1 MQSRRNNMILEKIDS
16 KLIELAKQSDIDC
29 QALYNEIDEIC
40 LYNSN
45 RILSAFIENQVSY
58 SDFSDI
64 NGYGNYDAGR
74 DKLEKIFADVLGC
87 EDALVRPQ
95 IMSGTNALYLT
106 LSALL
111 KHGDTMISLSGA
123 PYDSLQ
129 EMIGISGNSSQSLKA
144 HGVKYEQIELIN
156 DDFDDQTII
165 ERLKRNDV
173 KLVEI
178 QRSRGYSHRLS
189 LPIKKIEKIIKEIRK
204 VNQDVIIMV
213 DNCYGELVEKKE
225 PGHIG
230 ADVVVGSLMKNLGGG
245 IAPTGGYVAGRKDLI
260 QDVAER
266 LTAPGI
272 GKDLGANFNLNN
284 SFFKG
289 IFMAPNAVK
298 GALKTA
304 IFSAYMLEKLG
315 YANISPR
322 YNEPR
327 TDIIQTLELKT
338 VDNLVR
344 FTQGIQD
351 CSPID
356 SFVRV
361 LPAPMPGYPYDEV
374 MAAGSFTQGSTIEL
388 SADAPVIEP
397 YTLYM
402 QGGLTF
408 EYGKLSILLALSSMQ
423 ENNER

>member
-1 MQSRRNNMILEKIDS
+1 MILEKIDS

-189 LPIKKIEKIIKEIRK
+189 LSIKKIERIIKEIRK

-245 IAPTGGYVAGRKDLI
+245 IAPTGGYVVGRKDLI